1 MTIPAPREWRRA
13 DYLVSTEPSL
23 LDIDAI
29 HAFLTRSSWAEGID
43 KETVRQSLSH
53 SLCFGLYHGTRQIG
67 FARLVT
73 DYATF
78 GYLCDVYVLEA
89 HQKRRVGPVAGGM
102 LPGPSAD
109 GDAAAN
115 HAGHQHRPLAL

>member
-43 KETVRQSLSH
+43 KETVRQSSPTACA
-53 SLCFGLYHGTRQIG
+53 SACITAPDKSVSPGWSPITPPSAIC
-67 FARLVT
+67 
-73 DYATF
+73 ATF
-78 GYLCDVYVLEA
+78 TCW
-89 HQKRRVGPVAGGM
+89 RRIKKAGWACGWRN
-102 LPGPSAD
+102 
-109 GDAAAN
+109 AA
-115 HAGHQHRPLAL
+115 RPIR